1 MFPDLPSPQT
11 DETKLLM
18 LGKSGSL
25 MDAASRSDETEA
37 ATDNPRIPAGWTFFG
52 QFIAHDITADRSL
65 LLHHARLNELRNFRT
80 PRLDLESMYAAGPVG
95 SPYLYDLEDADKL
108 LLGINDQGETED
120 LPRNRQ
126 GRALL
131 GDPRDDVHLIISQL
145 HLAFLKFHN
154 AVVDYLRAKGVPS
167 SEVFSQAQRLV
178 RWHYQWIVVHEF
190 LPLTVGEDLMGE
202 LLSTGLKFYAS
213 PDQPY
218 IPVEFADAAYRF
230 GHSQV
235 RSLYTLND
243 GGAKGQVFPDLAGT
257 CPVPHDRAVDW
268 AYFFHVDEKRPPQ
281 ASKRIDTLLA
291 HALIDLPTSVVGD
304 TEIPEQHSLAYR
316 DLVRGEA
323 LDLPS
328 GEAIAGAMGVDPL
341 TQDEIG
347 LRALG
352 WQSETPL
359 WYYILKEAEVRH
371 RGERLGEV
379 GGRLVA
385 EVLLGLIEGDP
396 TSYRN
401 AGVEWRPELPSSQA
415 GHFMMADLLR
425 YAGEA

>member
-1 MFPDLPSPQT
+1 MVRHSKTILVHAQFPT
-11 DETKLLM
+11 
-18 LGKSGSL
+18 
-25 MDAASRSDETEA
+25 TE
-37 ATDNPRIPAGWTFFG
+37 PW
-52 QFIAHDITADRSL
+52 
-65 LLHHARLNELRNFRT
+65 
-80 PRLDLESMYAAGPVG
+80 
-95 SPYLYDLEDADKL
+95 
-108 LLGINDQGETED
+108 
-120 LPRNRQ
+120 
-126 GRALL
+126 
-131 GDPRDDVHLIISQL
+131 
-145 HLAFLKFHN
+145 
-154 AVVDYLRAKGVPS
+154 
-167 SEVFSQAQRLV
+167 
-178 RWHYQWIVVHEF
+178 
-190 LPLTVGEDLMGE
+190 
-202 LLSTGLKFYAS
+202 TGLISFLWIA
-213 PDQPY
+213 
-218 IPVEFADAAYRF
+218 
-230 GHSQV
+230 
-235 RSLYTLND
+235 
-243 GGAKGQVFPDLAGT
+243 
-257 CPVPHDRAVDW
+257 
-268 AYFFHVDEKRPPQ
+268 
-281 ASKRIDTLLA
+281 
-291 HALIDLPTSVVGD
+291 

-401 AGVEWRPELPSSQA
+401 ARVEWRPELPSSQA